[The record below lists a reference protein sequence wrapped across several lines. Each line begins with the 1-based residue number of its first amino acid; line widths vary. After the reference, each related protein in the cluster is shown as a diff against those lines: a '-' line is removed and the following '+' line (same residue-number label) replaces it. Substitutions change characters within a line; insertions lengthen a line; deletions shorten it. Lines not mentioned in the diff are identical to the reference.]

1 MKAFVRGLLAR
12 ANHEVPKIQKKWEW
26 KESAGFGGVTS
37 PSPPPE
43 KGLENLTVADVLL
56 TKDTDD
62 GGGKVDTL
70 ISCRTNDTVFDAVK
84 NMAKHNIGSLV
95 VLRPGDHQCIA
106 GIVTERDYMRKIIG
120 AGRSSKIT
128 KVGEVMTD
136 ESKLVSV
143 SSGTN
148 IIKAMQLMSENH
160 IRHVPVIDGKIVG
173 MISMV
178 DVVRAIV
185 DHQNGELKRL
195 NQFIKGDYY

>member
-12 ANHEVPKIQKKWEW
+12 AHEVPKIQRKV
-26 KESAGFGGVTS
+26 SAGFGCVTS
-37 PSPPPE
+37 PPPPE
-43 KGLENLTVADVLL
+43 KGLENLTVADVLS
-56 TKDTDD
+56 TKETD
-62 GGGKVDTL
+62 VATW

-84 NMAKHNIGSLV
+84 NMANHNIGSLV
-95 VLRPGDHQCIA
+95 VLKPGDQHYIA
-106 GIVTERDYMRKIIG
+106 GIVTERDYMKKIIW
-120 AGRSSKIT
+120 AGRSSKLT

-136 ESKLVSV
+136 ESKLVTV

-148 IIKAMQLMSENH
+148 IIKAMQLMSDHH

-173 MISMV
+173 LISMV

>member
-1 MKAFVRGLLAR
+1 MRAFVRGLLAR
-12 ANHEVPKIQKKWEW
+12 AYEIPKIQRKVT
-26 KESAGFGGVTS
+26 AGFGCVTW
-37 PSPPPE
+37 PPPPE
-43 KGLENLTVADVLL
+43 KGLENLTVADVLSI
-56 TKDTDD
+56 KETDFN
-62 GGGKVDTL
+62 TWM
-70 ISCRTNDTVFDAVK
+70 SCRTNDTVFDAVK

-95 VLRPGDHQCIA
+95 VLKPGDQQNIA
-106 GIVTERDYMRKIIG
+106 GIVTERDYMKKIIW
-120 AGRSSKIT
+120 AGRSSKLT

-136 ESKLVSV
+136 ESNLITV

-148 IIKAMQLMSENH
+148 IIKAMQLMSDHH

-173 MISMV
+173 LISMV

>member
-12 ANHEVPKIQKKWEW
+12 ANYEVPKIQRKWEW
-26 KESAGFGGVTS
+26 KESAGFGCVTS
-37 PSPPPE
+37 SPPPE

-56 TKDTDD
+56 TKDTD
-62 GGGKVDTL
+62 GGKVDTW
-70 ISCRTNDTVFDAVK
+70 ISCRTNDTVYDAVK

-95 VLRPGDHQCIA
+95 VLRPGDHQYIA
-106 GIVTERDYMRKIIG
+106 GIVTERDYMKKIIG
-120 AGRSSKIT
+120 AGRSSKFT

-136 ESKLVSV
+136 ESKLVTV

-173 MISMV
+173 LISMV

>member
-1 MKAFVRGLLAR
+1 MKAFVRGLIAR
-12 ANHEVPKIQKKWEW
+12 ANLETPKIQRKW
-26 KESAGFGGVTS
+26 AGFGGVTS
-37 PSPPPE
+37 PPPPPE

-62 GGGKVDTL
+62 GGGGKVDTL

-95 VLRPGDHQCIA
+95 VLRPGDQQCIA
-106 GIVTERDYMRKIIG
+106 GIVTERDYMKKIIG
-120 AGRSSKIT
+120 AGRSSKVT

>member
-12 ANHEVPKIQKKWEW
+12 ANEVPKIHQRKV
-26 KESAGFGGVTS
+26 SAGFGCVTS
-37 PSPPPE
+37 PPPPE
-43 KGLENLTVADVLL
+43 KGLENLTVADVLS
-56 TKDTDD
+56 TKDTD
-62 GGGKVDTL
+62 VDTW
-70 ISCRTNDTVFDAVK
+70 ISCRTSDTVSDAVK

-95 VLRPGDHQCIA
+95 VLKPGDQQYIA
-106 GIVTERDYMRKIIG
+106 GIVTERDYMKKIIG
-120 AGRSSKIT
+120 AGRSSKLT

-136 ESKLVSV
+136 ESKLITV

-173 MISMV
+173 LISMV

>member
-1 MKAFVRGLLAR
+1 MKGFVRGLLAR
-12 ANHEVPKIQKKWEW
+12 ANYEMPKIQRKWEW
-26 KESAGFGGVTS
+26 MESAGFGGVTS
-37 PSPPPE
+37 SPPPE

-56 TKDTDD
+56 TKDNDD
-62 GGGKVDTL
+62 GMADTW

-95 VLRPGDHQCIA
+95 VLKPGEQQCIA
-106 GIVTERDYMRKIIG
+106 GIVTERDYMKKIIE
-120 AGRSSKIT
+120 AGRSSKVT

-136 ESKLVSV
+136 ESKLVTV

-148 IIKAMQLMSENH
+148 IIKAMQLMSDNH
-160 IRHVPVIDGKIVG
+160 IRHVPVVDGKIVG

-185 DHQNGELKRL
+185 DHQTGELKRL